1 MPKIGVGKLKK
12 SSRSRSWYRS
22 IIHCGHWFTADK
34 HHSDKQLS
42 RADVTPPTQATTR
55 QVCFTGGHAVNR
67 KQWRCCSS
75 YSWMDLFC
83 RARETMRWKWDDVL
97 CTCRCA
103 SVGGRISDAPR
114 PSVRP
119 SASYRC
125 RRFSRNSKA
134 VETSNLVETQ
144 RQTREAREANL
155 RSKDRR
161 LTSLEKVVFRAY
173 HRHRCDRFTSN

>member
-1 MPKIGVGKLKK
+1 MVGFNYHVDDRRSPLSNFQNPPVCVRSKKMPKIGVGKLKK

-22 IIHCGHWFTADK
+22 IIHCGHWFTADR
-34 HHSDKQLS
+34 HHNDKQLS

-83 RARETMRWKWDDVL
+83 RARQTMRWKWDDGL

-114 PSVRP
+114 PSVR
-119 SASYRC
+119 SSVCQLGAAD
-125 RRFSRNSKA
+125 FL
-134 VETSNLVETQ
+134 ETV
-144 RQTREAREANL
+144 
-155 RSKDRR
+155 KP
-161 LTSLEKVVFRAY
+161 
-173 HRHRCDRFTSN
+173 